1 MSVRGNCRFARSWNG
16 GAHASR
22 RVSDFAL
29 GAKSALSVAGTLA
42 WSCSRWSTVP
52 ASISGETMTAGTRGP
67 SIVKSKRCTCRC
79 QIPCRIRPIAPRPP
93 PGAGAAGGGRV
104 ECVVGLVGH
113 QVVLGVLAIAN
124 TGAAPE
130 RGVVVQHVQRRP
142 VIGLDKRVIWQ
153 LARGHVL
160 GEACAG
166 IPVLVPLRSVPQR
179 WKRPGLWRV
188 VVIDPPRGA
197 VLFKQLED
205 GGIGIRPDFD
215 IRFTVGGRGV
225 QEIAVGPR
233 LPRHRAEPAVT
244 YREIQGK
251 LTQDGNLRRRLAEHD
266 QRAAA
271 LGGGRCRPLTPL
283 PPAKHGTEHATELDG
298 DEATGL
304 ALVADRSSVAGSYHS
319 RSARVA

>member
-1 MSVRGNCRFARSWNG
+1 M
-16 GAHASR
+16 
-22 RVSDFAL
+22 
-29 GAKSALSVAGTLA
+29 
-42 WSCSRWSTVP
+42 
-52 ASISGETMTAGTRGP
+52 
-67 SIVKSKRCTCRC
+67 
-79 QIPCRIRPIAPRPP
+79 
-93 PGAGAAGGGRV
+93 
-104 ECVVGLVGH
+104 
-113 QVVLGVLAIAN
+113 
-124 TGAAPE
+124 
-130 RGVVVQHVQRRP
+130 
-142 VIGLDKRVIWQ
+142 IGLDKRVIWQ
-153 LARGHVL
+153 VARGHVL

-166 IPVLVPLRSVPQR
+166 IPVLVTLRRVPQR
-179 WKRPGLWRV
+179 RKRPDLWRV

-215 IRFTVGGRGV
+215 VRFTVGGRGV

-251 LTQDGNLRRRLAEHD
+251 LTQDGNLRRRLTEHD

-304 ALVADRSSVAGSYHS
+304 ALVADHEAIVRRVPVLTTPGQPELRHDRIVRMVRAEWQNPLRLGRRAHPAPAIG
-319 RSARVA
+319 ARVVERAAAEQSVEIVGRMIEIPEHMIKRTVLQAQHDDVVNRHGHLTLNRRPRLPIGQRATYDAKRPA